1 MLVRAFS
8 GKVTPETDFTDDV
21 PVVKIFNVLF
31 QELILIMVLVF

>member
-1 MLVRAFS
+1 MLVGAFS
-8 GKVTPETDFTDDV
+8 GKVTAETDFTDDV